1 MEYNVIEYYFL
12 SREVMFKKF
21 FNNDK
26 GPFGEL
32 KMDENQFTEDI
43 KETTE
48 TAEEQVEEK
57 PEEQAEEDAAE
68 AVEEQV
74 EEKQEDELE
83 KLKNEHETLKNQYVR
98 LAADF
103 DNYRKRQAQER
114 ESLLKY
120 GTVECLTKMV
130 EVIDNFERAM
140 KSIDKIDNIE
150 KMKENFSILNKQ
162 FMDSLTKMG
171 LEVISAEGQT
181 FDPNIHEAV
190 MQTPTSEY
198 PEETIIAELQKG
210 YKYGDKVLRPAR
222 VNVAVSE

>member
-1 MEYNVIEYYFL
+1 
-12 SREVMFKKF
+12 MFKKF
-21 FNNDK
+21 FNRDK

-32 KMDENQFTEDI
+32 KMDENQFAEDI
-43 KETTE
+43 KENE
-48 TAEEQVEEK
+48 EIKEEQTEEQSVEEET
-57 PEEQAEEDAAE
+57 PVENEEEKA
-68 AVEEQV
+68 
-74 EEKQEDELE
+74 EEKQENELE
-83 KLKNEHETLKNQYVR
+83 TLKSEHETLKNQYVR

-130 EVIDNFERAM
+130 EVIDNFDRAM
-140 KSIDKIDNIE
+140 KSIDKIDNVE

-162 FMDSLTKMG
+162 FMESLTKMG
-171 LEVISAEGQT
+171 LEVITAEGQT

-190 MQTPTSEY
+190 MKTPTPTTEY

-210 YKYGDKVLRPAR
+210 YKYGDKVLRPAL

>member
-1 MEYNVIEYYFL
+1 MEYNVIEDYFL

-21 FNNDK
+21 FNKDK

-32 KMDENQFTEDI
+32 KMDENQFAEDI
-43 KETTE
+43 KETEETTE
-48 TAEEQVEEK
+48 DKV
-57 PEEQAEEDAAE
+57 EEQAKEEAT
-68 AVEEQV
+68 VEVPDEQI

-83 KLKNEHETLKNQYVR
+83 KLKSEYDTLKNQYVR

-140 KSIDKIDNIE
+140 KSIDKIDNVE

-171 LEVISAEGQT
+171 LEVIIAEGQA

>member
-1 MEYNVIEYYFL
+1 MEYNVIEDYFL
-12 SREVMFKKF
+12 SREVMFNKF
-21 FNNDK
+21 FNKDK

-32 KMDENQFTEDI
+32 KMDENQFAEDI
-43 KETTE
+43 KDTE
-48 TAEEQVEEK
+48 EINEDKT
-57 PEEQAEEDAAE
+57 EEQAEEEKTE
-68 AVEEQV
+68 ADETVV
-74 EEKQEDELE
+74 EEKSEDELE
-83 KLKNEHETLKNQYVR
+83 KLKEEHEALNNKYIR

-120 GTVECLTKMV
+120 GTVECFTKMI
-130 EVIDNFERAM
+130 EVIDNFDRAM
-140 KSIDKIDNIE
+140 KSVDKVDNVE
-150 KMKENFSILNKQ
+150 KMKESFSILHKQ

-190 MQTPTSEY
+190 MRTPTTEY

-210 YKYGDKVLRPAR
+210 YKYGDKILRPAL

>member
-1 MEYNVIEYYFL
+1 MEYNVKEDYFL
-12 SREVMFKKF
+12 SREVMFNKF
-21 FNNDK
+21 FNKDK

-32 KMDENQFTEDI
+32 KMDENQFAEDI
-43 KETTE
+43 KDTE
-48 TAEEQVEEK
+48 EINEEQEKAEEK
-57 PEEQAEEDAAE
+57 PEEAVSEETAG
-68 AVEEQV
+68 
-74 EEKQEDELE
+74 EDKPENEL
-83 KLKNEHETLKNQYVR
+83 ETLKSELEALNNKYIR

-120 GTVECLTKMV
+120 GTVECLKKMV
-130 EVIDNFERAM
+130 EVIDNFDRAM
-140 KSIDKIDNIE
+140 KSIDKIDNVE

-181 FDPNIHEAV
+181 FDPNLHEAV
-190 MQTPTSEY
+190 MRTPTTEH

-210 YKYGDKVLRPAR
+210 YKYGDKVLRPAM

>member
-1 MEYNVIEYYFL
+1 
-12 SREVMFKKF
+12 MFKKF
-21 FNNDK
+21 FNRDK

-32 KMDENQFTEDI
+32 KMDENQFAEDI
-43 KETTE
+43 KENE
-48 TAEEQVEEK
+48 EIKEEQTEEQSVEEET
-57 PEEQAEEDAAE
+57 PVENEEEKA
-68 AVEEQV
+68 
-74 EEKQEDELE
+74 EEKQENELE
-83 KLKNEHETLKNQYVR
+83 TLKSEHETLKNQYVR

-130 EVIDNFERAM
+130 EVIDNFDRAM
-140 KSIDKIDNIE
+140 KSIDKIDNVE

-162 FMDSLTKMG
+162 FMESLTKMG
-171 LEVISAEGQT
+171 LEVITAEGQT

-190 MQTPTSEY
+190 MKTPTTEY

-210 YKYGDKVLRPAR
+210 YKYGDKVLRPAL